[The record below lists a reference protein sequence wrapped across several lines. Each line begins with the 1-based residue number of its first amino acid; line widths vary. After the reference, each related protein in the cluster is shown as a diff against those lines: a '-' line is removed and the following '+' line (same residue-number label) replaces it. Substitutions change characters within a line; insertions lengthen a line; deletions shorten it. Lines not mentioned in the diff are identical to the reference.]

1 MPRENAALAP
11 VAEIVAHADRRTRP
25 RARQGRIDAEFAKAV
40 KVTGIE
46 PRAPRERTATAGKR
60 LTKAQAR

>member
-1 MPRENAALAP
+1 M
-11 VAEIVAHADRRTRP
+11 
-25 RARQGRIDAEFAKAV
+25 AV

-46 PRAPRERTATAGKR
+46 PRAPRERTAAAGKR

>member
-1 MPRENAALAP
+1 MTEP
-11 VAEIVAHADRRTRP
+11 VAHADRRTRP
-25 RARQGRIDAEFAKAV
+25 RARQERIDAEFTKAV

-60 LTKAQAR
+60 LTKAEAR